1 MKRIIVSALGIV
13 ALAVLV
19 LTLGAR
25 LHSHNTRLPDAPPAI
40 LAAVPPPTKPTPSPT
55 AAAIPPAPATNFA
68 AAASVSPLSTPP
80 AKPFG
85 LVSFTDFSSWVSRFT
100 NGAASL
106 ADGEQLAKQRQA
118 AMLALIQTDPAQAIQ
133 LSAPYAWRQ
142 ELPPEITR
150 YFESQI
156 DGRGDFNVAM
166 GTDFANGNSTTYRYA
181 QFGDQVYQ
189 AYAYGRRLTQIS
201 QQGIPLHGVALDGK
215 MAVSS
220 DPMRVL
226 TLAEATAL
234 DKSAVKPADA
244 ICSVSGLSVNVR
256 SQPVYAENGGGV
268 ICFCGTD
275 HYNLA
280 VRHLALAE
288 SGGDTST
295 NGVPI
300 TGDDAWTHGNKSLLY
315 MRVNFPDDLTEPI
328 SMSDAYAVMDGVNT
342 YYTEN
347 SYDLASFTTTVTPL
361 VTLPQTKAYYASNDP
376 YYLLADARTAAKAAG
391 YDTANYDRDIVALT
405 SVPGFSWGGLG
416 YVGGKGVWVQ
426 SFGVGVTAHELGHN
440 FGLLHANFWNTLTNV
455 SGIGPGANLEYG
467 NIYDTMGSGGVAQFN
482 SCHKKALDWLK
493 ADAVQS
499 ISTNGV
505 YRIYPL
511 DVPASKRVDGRNYA
525 GVVRKDALRY
535 YWMEFRQQY
544 TSNPWLENGV
554 LLEWSPWPNS
564 NGGAQMVDT
573 TPGSPNPNDNSSRE
587 DAAVVVGR
595 TFNDNAAGVH
605 ITTLQR
611 GATGTDPW
619 LDVQVNIGAFTN
631 NQPPVLGVE
640 VDQTNVAPGALV
652 HFHATATDPDG
663 DTLAYAWTFDGV
675 AFATNNLPWTSWS
688 WTNSGN
694 HVVRCVVSDMK
705 GGEASA
711 NMLVTVGTPN
721 GFNLTGQITDS
732 NGVPI
737 EGVLVGNGSLSTS
750 DFAGGYT
757 DSNGRYLITGV
768 TSNLTLQATLFGYTF
783 TAATNWSN
791 PLAPTNDQAGL
802 DFSAL
807 PMTAVNLTADTN
819 SIPESDTSIHYFTL
833 TRTGDTNND
842 LAVQVYVSGSALLGS
857 AYTLNPAPDTNNVL
871 IIPAGTNSITL
882 AFQANN
888 GAFSGGSETATLTV
902 VDDTNAASP
911 AYVLAPLAEAGITIV
926 SGTQPNPPQVSLITT
941 TPEISESGIDYG
953 QLIFTRSGDVTGDL
967 TVYYTASGTATN
979 GVDYVSLPGVAVI
992 PAGQGSVVI
1001 PVVTM
1006 DDKKVGTSSTLT
1018 VTLTAN
1024 AGYNVASSAKKATIT
1039 ILDDDFM
1046 TVTVSTTKNA
1056 ADPATAGT
1064 FTVERE
1070 GDLTQA
1076 LVVNYNASGSAT
1088 PGADYTALSGTVTI
1102 PAGQASTTVNV
1113 TPIEDPAV
1121 YGNQTV
1127 TLILT
1132 NTLNYEVGTPG
1143 SATMTIQDDKLPLV
1157 SIKATTPTVSQ
1168 QGDTTGEFTITR
1180 TGTGTSGDLTVYLA
1194 ISGTAVAGF
1203 DYAPIDTPVV
1213 IPDGSASTTV
1223 EVIPFQNL
1231 ILDSSED
1238 VELSI
1243 LTATNYNV
1251 ASAATADV
1259 TITGDTSNT
1268 GVAVGF
1274 AFASSAF
1281 PESLSPGI
1289 TVTLS
1294 TTSSVPVSVDYRVI
1308 GGTAASN
1315 RYTLAPGTLTIS
1327 NGWTGVIP
1335 LQIANKAAVE
1345 PAQTVRVVLVNPVN
1359 ASLGAIK
1366 IHTYTILPDDG
1377 AQVSVS
1383 ATVTNATDASPG
1395 HFVIS
1400 RTGATNASQPVLF
1413 QITGSASA
1421 PTDYSPLGNSVT
1433 IPAGALSV
1441 DLPVLPNTNRTMKL
1455 PGSVVLTLISAT
1467 NGSLASPSAAAVTIV
1482 PNYTNNLPVL
1492 TVSSTNQPYA
1502 VEGGGT
1508 GQFVFTRTGP
1518 VTNALL
1524 VPFTLAGT
1532 ARNGTDYVAIT
1543 NGVTIPAGQS
1553 NATVTIT
1560 AVDDQIVEGE
1570 RTVILSLTEGNTFQT
1585 VFPSSATVTIQD
1597 NDQRVW
1603 IDASDFTAAKPG
1615 TDTGQFTF
1623 TRFGTTNT
1631 AVTIYYTISGTATNG
1646 VDYAFLTNFIVIPA
1660 GSLTNTLTVLPLEDG
1675 VVEGP
1680 RTVTLTLQTNAV
1692 YQLGTPTNG
1701 TVTIM
1706 DDQPMLYITSIVTN
1720 VLEGGSTNGIFR
1732 LTRLGDPKYDFTA
1745 YVALGGTAVY
1755 GVDYAAIATNI
1766 YFSCGVTSIDMQIT
1780 TTNDGIMQGDETVTA
1795 TLLPNPTYTI
1805 LSPSNAV
1812 LTVTDAGTNL
1822 TPVVTIT
1829 NPTSYVVFL
1838 TGTNTGLELDA
1849 TVADNSPTNT
1859 LTWSEVTGPPDY
1871 SFSSTNTATT
1881 FVTFT
1886 NPGAYLL
1893 RLTADTGLLQ
1903 GHADV
1908 LVFVS
1913 ADQLAAT
1920 NMLLHWAFDDG
1931 SGTNAVDTSGS
1942 GRDGTLIGNPA
1953 WVTNGA
1959 IAGALSFP
1967 GTGDNVTQTAGS
1979 NVLNGLNAFTVA
1991 LWVKPVNP
1999 ADDRGIL
2006 SGDNVDTNLT
2016 FAIATHTS
2024 ATCGN
2029 NTNVVEVTL
2038 PTTTGV
2044 IHRISA
2050 SNALLPGQWQH
2061 VAVTWTNGQAP
2072 QLYINGQLD
2081 QPLSG
2086 LVAATGVVTNCP
2098 QFIAG
2103 LGGIETPA
2111 SWNGALDDVRVYAR
2125 VLDAG
2130 EILALAD
2137 APVTNHAPVVY
2148 AGPDVAVQIGVP
2160 VTLTGTVTDDG
2171 LPNPPGQVTFFWSY
2185 LGTNTGVVIPNPLS
2199 LTNTFVF
2206 STPGDY
2212 TFQLTANDGA
2222 ISSFSDVTVT
2232 VLEPTSISVTA
2243 DIPDAYELGPVPGDF
2258 TLTRTGDTN
2267 ELVVNLA
2274 FSGTSSNGFDF
2285 VGLTNVVVFP
2295 AGSNTLTMQVMPY
2308 LDYEIEGDASV
2319 ILTVVTNIA
2328 YSVSGGPATV
2338 IIHDS
2343 PYGLW
2348 SIQNFSLEQL
2358 THPEMSGA
2366 AGDFSHDGIPNFTK
2380 YAFNLNPLAVNPNP
2394 AFQYAF
2400 ETDTNT
2406 GLKYFGVTYTRRLPP
2421 TDVAYGVFIS
2431 SDLLNWYTGTNYINE
2446 LSATPDAN
2454 GFTETVHARTLAPY
2468 SATNNLF
2475 LQIEVWLQQ
2484 VPVPSP

>member
-1 MKRIIVSALGIV
+1 MPA
-13 ALAVLV
+13 
-19 LTLGAR
+19 
-25 LHSHNTRLPDAPPAI
+25 HS
-40 LAAVPPPTKPTPSPT
+40 PSL
-55 AAAIPPAPATNFA
+55 PATNLVIG
-68 AAASVSPLSTPP
+68 STGKTVSTSP
-80 AKPFG
+80 AKPAG
-85 LVSFTDFSSWVSRFT
+85 LVSFTDFSAWVGRFT
-100 NGAASL
+100 NGTASL
-106 ADGEQLAKQRQA
+106 TDGERLAKERQA
-118 AMLALIQTDPAQAIQ
+118 AMRSLIQSDPAQAIQ
-133 LSAPYAWRQ
+133 LSVPYAWRQ
-142 ELPPEITR
+142 ALPPEITR
-150 YFESQI
+150 YFESQV
-156 DGRGDFNVAM
+156 DGRGDFNVAV
-166 GTDFANGNSTTYRYA
+166 GTDFANGNSSTYRYA

-189 AYAYGRRLTQIS
+189 AYAYGRRLTQMS
-201 QQGIPLHGVALDGK
+201 QHGIPLHGVALAGK

-244 ICSVSGLSVNVR
+244 VCSVSGLSVNVR
-256 SQPVYAENGGGV
+256 NQPVYAENGGGV
-268 ICFCGTD
+268 SCFCGTD
-275 HYNLA
+275 HYNL
-280 VRHLALAE
+280 VGRHLALAE

-328 SMSDAYAVMDGVNT
+328 SMSDAYSVMDGVNT

-347 SYDLASFTTTVTPL
+347 SYNLVSFVSTVTPL

-376 YYLLADARTAAKAAG
+376 YNLLADARAAAKAAG
-391 YDTANYDRDIVALT
+391 YDTANYDRDVVALT

-426 SFGVGVTAHELGHN
+426 SYGVGVTAHELGHN
-440 FGLLHANFWNTLTNV
+440 FGLLHANFWNTLTNA

-482 SCHKKALDWLK
+482 SCHKKALDWLT

-499 ISTNGV
+499 ITTNGV
-505 YRIYPL
+505 YRIYPF
-511 DVPASKRVDGRNYA
+511 DVPASQRVDGRTYA
-525 GVVRKDALRY
+525 GVVRKDGLRY

-544 TSNPWLENGV
+544 TANPWLENGV

-675 AFATNNLPWTSWS
+675 AFATNNLPWTSRS

-705 GGEASA
+705 GGETSA
-711 NMLVTVGTPN
+711 NMLVTVGAPN

-791 PLAPTNDQAGL
+791 PLAPTNDMDGL

-819 SIPESDTSIHYFTL
+819 SIPESDTSVHYFTL

-842 LAVQVYVSGSALLGS
+842 LAVQVYVSGSALPGS

-902 VDDTNAASP
+902 VDDTNADSP

-941 TPEISESGIDYG
+941 TPEISESGIDNG
-953 QLIFTRSGDVTGDL
+953 QLIFTRSGDVTSDL
-967 TVYYTASGTATN
+967 TVYYTTSGTATN

-1001 PVVTM
+1001 PVVTI
-1006 DDKKVGTSSTLT
+1006 DDNKVDTASILT
-1018 VTLTAN
+1018 VTLTAD
-1024 AGYNVASSAKKATIT
+1024 AGYSVVSSAKKATIT

-1056 ADPATAGT
+1056 ADPATAGI

-1076 LVVNYNASGSAT
+1076 LVVNYDVGGSAT
-1088 PGADYTALSGTVTI
+1088 PGTDYTALTGTVTI
-1102 PAGQASTTVNV
+1102 PAGQASTSISVKPV
-1113 TPIEDPAV
+1113 EDPSV
-1121 YGNQTV
+1121 FGNQTV

-1132 NTLNYEVGTPG
+1132 NTLNYEVGNPG
-1143 SATMTIQDDKLPLV
+1143 SATMSIQDDKLPLV
-1157 SIKATTPTVSQ
+1157 SITASTPTVSQ
-1168 QGDTTGEFTITR
+1168 QGDTTGQFTISR
-1180 TGTGTSGDLTVYLA
+1180 TGTSGDLTVYLA
-1194 ISGTAVAGF
+1194 VSGTAVSGF
-1203 DYAPIDTPVV
+1203 DYAPIDNPVV
-1213 IPDGSASTTV
+1213 IPNGSAAITV
-1223 EVIPFQNL
+1223 DVIPFQNL
-1231 ILDSSED
+1231 ILNSSED
-1238 VELSI
+1238 VELSV

-1251 ASAATADV
+1251 SSAATADV
-1259 TITGDTSNT
+1259 TITGDASNT

-1274 AFASSAF
+1274 SFAASAY
-1281 PESLSPGI
+1281 PESRSPGI

-1308 GGTAASN
+1308 GGTASSN
-1315 RYTLAPGTLTIS
+1315 RYSLTPGTLTIS
-1327 NGWTGVIP
+1327 NGWTGTIP
-1335 LQIANKAAVE
+1335 LQIVNDSTVE
-1345 PAQTVRVVLVNPVN
+1345 PAQTVRVVLVNPLN
-1359 ASLGAIK
+1359 ATLGAIK
-1366 IHTYTILPDDG
+1366 IHTYTILDDDA

-1383 ATVTNATDASPG
+1383 ATVTNATDTSPG
-1395 HFVIS
+1395 HFIIT
-1400 RTGATNASQPVLF
+1400 RTGSTNASQPVLF

-1421 PTDYSPLGNSVT
+1421 PTDYSPLGNSIN

-1455 PGSVVLTLISAT
+1455 PGTVVLTLISAT
-1467 NGSLASPSAAAVTIV
+1467 NGSLASASVAAVTIV
-1482 PNYTNNLPVL
+1482 PNYTNNLPVV
-1492 TVSSTNQPYA
+1492 TVTSTNQPYA

-1524 VPFTLAGT
+1524 IPFTVSGT
-1532 ARNGTDYVAIT
+1532 ARNGTDYSTIT

-1560 AVDDQIVEGE
+1560 AVDDQIVEGD
-1570 RTVILSLTEGNTFQT
+1570 RTVILTLTEGNTFQT

-1603 IDASDFTAAKPG
+1603 LDASDFTAAKPG

-1631 AVTIYYTISGTATNG
+1631 DVTVYYTISGTATNG
-1646 VDYAFLTNFIVIPA
+1646 VDYALLTNFIVIPA

-1680 RTVTLTLQTNAV
+1680 RTVTLTLQTNVV

-1745 YVALGGTAVY
+1745 HVALGGTATY
-1755 GVDYAAIATNI
+1755 GVDYPPIATNI
-1766 YFSCGVTSIDMQIT
+1766 YFTCGVTTMDLLISP
-1780 TTNDGIMQGDETVTA
+1780 TNEGAVEGDESVTA
-1795 TLLPNPTYTI
+1795 VILPDPAYSI

-1812 LTVTDAGTNL
+1812 LTIADAGTNL
-1822 TPVVTIT
+1822 TPLVTIT
-1829 NPTSYVVFL
+1829 NPTTYVVFL
-1838 TGTNTGLELDA
+1838 SGTNVGIELAA
-1849 TVADNSPTNT
+1849 TVTDNSPTNT

-1871 SFSSTNTATT
+1871 SFSSTNTASTS
-1881 FVTFT
+1881 VTFT

-1913 ADQLAAT
+1913 ADQLAGT

-1931 SGTNAVDTSGS
+1931 SGTNAVDSSGS
-1942 GRDGTLIGNPA
+1942 GRDGMLVGNPA
-1953 WVTNGA
+1953 WITNGA
-1959 IAGALSFP
+1959 LAGALTLP
-1967 GTGDNVTQTAGS
+1967 GTGDNVIQSAGS

-1991 LWVKPVNP
+1991 LWVQPVNP

-2006 SGDNVDTNLT
+2006 TADNVDTNLT
-2016 FAIATHTS
+2016 FAIATHSS

-2029 NTNVVEVTL
+2029 HTNVVEVTL
-2038 PTTTGV
+2038 PTTAGV
-2044 IHRISA
+2044 FHRISA
-2050 SNALLPGQWQH
+2050 SNVLQPGAWQH
-2061 VAVTWTNGQAP
+2061 VAVTWTNGEAP
-2072 QLYINGQLD
+2072 KLYINGQLD
-2081 QPLSG
+2081 QPLAG
-2086 LVAATGVVTNCP
+2086 FAAAFGIITNCP

-2111 SWNGALDDVRVYAR
+2111 SWNGGLDDVRVYAR

-2130 EILALAD
+2130 EILTLAASSD
-2137 APVTNHAPVVY
+2137 TNKAPVVN
-2148 AGPDVAVQIGVP
+2148 AGPDVSVQIGVP
-2160 VTLTGTVTDDG
+2160 VTLIGTVTDDG
-2171 LPNPPGQVTFFWSY
+2171 LPNPPAAVTFVWTY
-2185 LGTNTGVVIPNPLS
+2185 LGTNTDVVITNPAS

-2212 TFQLTANDGA
+2212 TFRLTANDGA
-2222 ISSFSDVTVT
+2222 VSSYDDVTVT
-2232 VLEPTSISVTA
+2232 VLEPTTFSVYA
-2243 DIPDAYELGPVPGDF
+2243 DIPDAYELGPVAGDF
-2258 TLTRTGDTN
+2258 TLTRVGDTN
-2267 ELVVNLA
+2267 EIAVNIS
-2274 FSGTSSNGFDF
+2274 FSGTASNGVDY
-2285 VGLTNVVVFP
+2285 VELTNVVVFP
-2295 AGSNTLTMQVMPY
+2295 AGSNTITLPVMPY
-2308 LDYEIEGDASV
+2308 LDYAIEGDESV
-2319 ILTVVTNIA
+2319 NLTILTNIA
-2328 YSVSGGPATV
+2328 YSVTGGPATV
-2338 IIHDS
+2338 TIHDS

-2348 SIQNFSLEQL
+2348 SIQYFSLEQL
-2358 THPEMSGA
+2358 THPELSGPA
-2366 AGDFSHDGIPNFTK
+2366 ADFSHDGIPNFTK
-2380 YAFNLNPLAVNPNP
+2380 YAFNLDPKAVNPNP

-2406 GLKYFGVTYTRRLPP
+2406 GLEYFGVTYTRRLPP

-2431 SDLLNWYTGTNYINE
+2431 SDLLNWYSGTNYINE